1 MKKTVNKVV
10 KFIFAGLVAGVVLM
24 TPAKNVKAD
33 ELTDALLA
41 QQAAMYQQQLEMA
54 QAYQVA
60 LLAQYQQAAADQYA
74 KALLVYNE
82 AQANQ
87 LRAIQQAYML
97 NSIQQ
102 QQKAQYNC
110 MVQQTGLDYQQHL
123 MDEYSKYQQQAIAA
137 FKGYEGI
144 K

>member
-1 MKKTVNKVV
+1 MKKTVNNVV

-24 TPAKNVKAD
+24 TPVKNVKAD

-54 QAYQVA
+54 QAYQAA